1 MILKDVLES
10 YKKKTGTASTISRQL
25 GFAGIAI
32 IWLFVSQYGEIF
44 NIPNELIL
52 PAILIVISL
61 AFDLLQYVV
70 GGLIYGI
77 FNTIKKWKGINLNS
91 EVVFPGYLNYPGL
104 TFYWLKII
112 TIFIAYI
119 LILSFLSS
127 HLSKV
132 N

>member
-77 FNTIKKWKGINLNS
+77 FNTKMKKLGFKLES
-91 EVVFPGYLNYPGL
+91 EVVFPGYLNRPAL
-104 TFYWLKII
+104 IFYYSKII
-112 TIFIAYI
+112 TIFIAYG
-119 LILSFLSS
+119 LILSFLIS
-127 HLSKV
+127 HL
-132 N
+132 NIN

>member
-1 MILKDVLES
+1 MILEEVKES
-10 YKKKTGTASTISRQL
+10 YKRKTGTASTISRQL

-32 IWLFVSQYGEIF
+32 IWLFGIKEGGMIT
-44 NIPNELIL
+44 IPNELVL

-77 FNTIKKWKGINLNS
+77 FNTKMKNKGFELKS
-91 EVVFPGYLNYPGL
+91 EVVFPKYLNRPAIICYGS
-104 TFYWLKII
+104 KII

-127 HLSKV
+127 HLKI